1 MGIEADPLRAFN
13 WTAGKVETCD
23 NGRFCQETIL
33 MIAAGEVR
41 MEWLSWVGGRVIM
54 SMSKVFPLSPAQT
67 LNPPSTFPPSCL
79 LAGAEYAILATK
91 GCIPAEVPETTLIQ
105 HAPAPGLV
113 AFSFSNYCDEPL
125 CNNKDSMSSI
135 WTPED
140 SPASGVSTSL
150 YCPTCVALGTCFSA
164 PSLPCPNSTTQC
176 YQGKLQL
183 TGGGIN
189 TVVEVK
195 GCTAITGCRLMSGFF
210 TVGVMEVKEV
220 CPHQSLAQPRK
231 VENGATRLP
240 FPVWGLEL
248 LLLFLLQPLAH
259 CS

>member
-1 MGIEADPLRAFN
+1 MGTCHIHGLLFLFLLGAASLTCMYGKVTQNVSCYKGIYMGIEADPLRAFN

-33 MIAAGEVR
+33 MIAAG
-41 MEWLSWVGGRVIM
+41 
-54 SMSKVFPLSPAQT
+54 
-67 LNPPSTFPPSCL
+67 
-79 LAGAEYAILATK
+79 AEYAILATK
-91 GCIPAEVPETTLIQ
+91 GCILAEVPETTLIQ

-210 TVGVMEVKEV
+210 TVGVLEVKEV